1 MFEIRQ
7 YIPLAIITCLSII
20 AATIISASGLDR
32 IEQKLITLEPKDET
46 STQCTVEEKNST
58 PVSSFFGL
66 TTRMAYYVTY
76 TNDDQTKTAL
86 VDENTYRKITDVIYL
101 TPTTS
106 PNPLLIALHLI
117 AGSAALAIAIL
128 AAKDLN
134 IGKAIRSLIRI
145 KR

>member
-1 MFEIRQ
+1 MFEIRK

-76 TNDDQTKTAL
+76 TNDGQTKTAL

-128 AAKDLN
+128 AVKDLN
-134 IGKAIRSLIRI
+134 LGEVLRSLI